1 VAAQSLKTVHLVTR
15 AETLKA
21 LYFDWQTQLA
31 RPNLVFIDGE
41 GTVVFETNEIGL
53 KGEPVDERRK
63 LVVVWG
69 DSVVFGAWRGWACLL
84 DTYAPGYQFLN
95 GGIEGDPYDNILRRA
110 RRLNRERPVVL
121 NVVMPGWHPF
131 EPYPVA
137 TPAGPPPKNWWR
149 RGQSAASEP
158 GRFRAELTSFIRD
171 VPNTVLLTM
180 PTSLNPAIADR
191 DLSGYFTAGDD
202 DTMFHFCG
210 TVPYTVALQRQ
221 HLDFINRRNE
231 IVRDV
236 AGAAQVPLIDLFAVF
251 DTTGL
256 ADFRQDFVDIMHF
269 RVHAYPRIAAAIHR
283 GIAGLLAM

>member
-1 VAAQSLKTVHLVTR
+1 VAAQSVKTVHLVTR

-69 DSVVFGAWRGWACLL
+69 DSIVFGAWRGWASLL

-158 GRFRAELTSFIRD
+158 GKFRAELTSFIRD

-180 PTSLNPAIADR
+180 PASLIR
-191 DLSGYFTAGDD
+191 LS
-202 DTMFHFCG
+202 
-210 TVPYTVALQRQ
+210 P
-221 HLDFINRRNE
+221 
-231 IVRDV
+231 
-236 AGAAQVPLIDLFAVF
+236 P
-251 DTTGL
+251 GL
-256 ADFRQDFVDIMHF
+256 
-269 RVHAYPRIAAAIHR
+269 PR
-283 GIAGLLAM
+283 GILRPATTTRCSTSVERCRTRSHCSASILISSIGATRSSAMLRGPRRCR